1 MYTSPHVTR
10 SRVTP
15 PAVSAPREPG
25 VVARKNR
32 SGNATRFQDGAEG
45 AYHAKPSCGISGRS
59 VFATGLSPA
68 DRQTDRQT
76 ELKSLP
82 LVLRAEMTERA
93 TCWSITIN
101 NPTEE
106 DLTPSFPAGWVMKG
120 QIEVGDETET
130 RHYQGMLTTPQVRF
144 SAVRKV
150 LPRAHVEIARNRKAL
165 EQYVQKE
172 DTRLE
177 TVPPIQSNIPTL
189 FDYQHTIAGR
199 WDQEEWLQFAN
210 DRMDGDKKITIDDLA
225 LEYVDRM
232 VAQDI
237 ESGVCGVEY
246 IAINPMWRSA
256 WKKFWRSMVA
266 RERNK
271 KSEAQEE

>member
-1 MYTSPHVTR
+1 MVR
-10 SRVTP
+10 R
-15 PAVSAPREPG
+15 
-25 VVARKNR
+25 
-32 SGNATRFQDGAEG
+32 
-45 AYHAKPSCGISGRS
+45 
-59 VFATGLSPA
+59 
-68 DRQTDRQT
+68 RQTDRQT

-101 NPTEE
+101 NPTDE
-106 DLTPSFPAGWVMKG
+106 DLAPSLPAGWAMKG
-120 QIEVGDETET
+120 QIEAGDGTQT

-256 WKKFWRSMVA
+256 WRKFWRSMVA
-266 RERNK
+266 RERSK
-271 KSEAQEE
+271 KSEEQEE